1 MTYKNIFRDCT
12 VVCQL
17 YNLEK
22 YFLNFVPCSY
32 GMRDRRV
39 SLTVCVVTANIHV
52 SVCAAKSGSFSGAPE
67 NLSPS
72 GTDEFAL
79 FLRAVNG
86 SHRN

>member
-1 MTYKNIFRDCT
+1 MTYGI
-12 VVCQL
+12 QL
-17 YNLEK
+17 YD
-22 YFLNFVPCSY
+22 FFFIFVPCSY

-39 SLTVCVVTANIHV
+39 SLTLCVVIASIHV
-52 SVCAAKSGSFSGAPE
+52 SVCVAESGSFSGAPE